1 MSKPSKNLI
10 SATQD
15 NLQDVFI
22 GLSDFD
28 LFEDRAALDWCLQLS
43 ESMVGIIEKKRAEL
57 REEKK
62 IKSCK
67 NLVMARSPYGTKREL
82 IPACMRAGA
91 DPDLCGEKCDHS
103 KAASEKSQGFKYA
116 LIGPQGIGKSKH
128 SAAFADALGV
138 TRVLDDGYDW
148 PHVLESAFVENT
160 LLIDNSLE
168 DTMLDDQ
175 TIVFQVQN
183 ENQILALI
191 KALQPSA
198 A

>member
-1 MSKPSKNLI
+1 MSKLSKNLI

-15 NLQDVFI
+15 NLQDVFN

-28 LFEDRAALDWCLQLS
+28 LFEDRDALNWLHHLS
-43 ESMVGIIEKKRAEL
+43 EEMIEKIGQKRAEL
-57 REEKK
+57 REEEK

-67 NLVMARSPYGTKREL
+67 NLVMARRPYGTKREL

-91 DPDLCGEKCDHS
+91 DPELCGEKCDHS

-168 DTMLDDQ
+168 DTMVDDQ